1 MNPIPLDPLGPGVFR
16 FTCLTP
22 AEADEI
28 LRHVSTL
35 SEWEVAPIR
44 RRGNTTAVRDVR
56 LAWEIKESV
65 VPHAFSPFAGT
76 ARARL
81 AALAE
86 AMRVEAFDLS
96 DLRLVRYDA
105 GGFFKVHSDS
115 GGDDRRRF
123 AVVTYLNDDFEG
135 GATVFPLLGCRSVP
149 EKGKGVVFP
158 AERLHRGDVVT
169 GGTKY
174 ILVAWLLHPQQDLA
188 HRAAP

>member
-1 MNPIPLDPLGPGVFR
+1 MNAMPLDPLGPGVFR
-16 FTCLTP
+16 FTCLSH

-28 LRHVSTL
+28 LIHVKTL
-35 SEWEVAPIR
+35 SGWEVAPVR
-44 RRGNTTAVRDVR
+44 RRDHTMAARDVR

-65 VPHAFSPFAGT
+65 MPDAFSPFAGT

-86 AMRVEAFDLS
+86 SMCVEDFELS
-96 DLRLVRYDA
+96 DLRLVRYDE
-105 GGFFKVHSDS
+105 GGFFKVHSDT

-123 AVVTYLNDDFEG
+123 AVVTYLNDDFGG
-135 GATVFPLLGCRSVP
+135 GATVFPLLGCRSMP

-169 GGTKY
+169 GGSKY

-188 HRAAP
+188 HRAAL